1 MKQYEWM
8 KNLKTRRVHFEILS
22 EVSVFSRKEI
32 VKLQGKFGPYVGE
45 LEGDFQSLGKPAL
58 LTPKHKLDGKK

>member
-1 MKQYEWM
+1 MP
-8 KNLKTRRVHFEILS
+8 FEILS

-58 LTPKHKLDGKK
+58 LMTPKHKLDGRK